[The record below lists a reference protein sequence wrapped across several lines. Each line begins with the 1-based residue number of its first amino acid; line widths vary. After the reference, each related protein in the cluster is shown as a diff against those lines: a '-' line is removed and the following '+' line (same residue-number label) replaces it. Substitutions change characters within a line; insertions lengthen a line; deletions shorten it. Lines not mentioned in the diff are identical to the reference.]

1 MYCLRCGRET
11 KGNQVF
17 CDLCQENM
25 EKYPVRPGTNIRLPR
40 RKPVAV
46 TKKKSRRKKALS
58 PEEQVL
64 LLRKSLRR
72 TRAFICML
80 LILLGLAIGALFYGF
95 THWYNS
101 DIGKNYTVDTT
112 LQTD

>member
-1 MYCLRCGRET
+1 MYCLRCGRDT

-40 RKPVAV
+40 RKTAPV
-46 TKKKSRRKKALS
+46 TKKRSRRKKSMS
-58 PEEQVL
+58 PEEQVI

-72 TRAFICML
+72 ARALACVLF
-80 LILLGLAIGALFYGF
+80 ILLCLVAGALFYGF
-95 THWYNS
+95 THWENS
-101 DIGKNYTVDTT
+101 NIGKNYTVDTT
-112 LQTD
+112 QQTD